1 MDIDELEPIKTPA
14 YAIGSDLSKLSVD
27 ELRGLVET
35 LKEEIERIE
44 KSAAEKEAKRSE
56 ADNFFKS

>member
-1 MDIDELEPIKTPA
+1 MDIDELEPVKTPT